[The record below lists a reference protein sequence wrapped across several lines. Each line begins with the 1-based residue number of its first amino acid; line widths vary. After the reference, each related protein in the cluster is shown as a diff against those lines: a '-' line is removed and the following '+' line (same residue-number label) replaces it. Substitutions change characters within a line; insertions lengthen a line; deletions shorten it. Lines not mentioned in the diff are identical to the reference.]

1 MKVAVFGLG
10 YVGVVTAACLAAD
23 GHDVLGIDPN
33 ATKVDC
39 VNRGLS
45 PIVEADVPELVAAAR
60 RSGRLAA
67 VRELVGTDRAA
78 DVSLVCV
85 GTPSA
90 PNGSLD
96 LRFVRNVCE
105 QIGATLCRGSGYHV
119 VVVRSTLLPGTM
131 RDVVIPLLEAAS
143 GLTAGRDFGVCIN
156 PEFLREGSAVRDYRR
171 PPKTVIGEI
180 DARSGDVVAA
190 LVGDTGAP
198 LTRTDLATA
207 EMVKYVDNVWHAAK
221 VAFANEIGVLC
232 KGLSVDSHRVMEIFC
247 TDTQLNLSAA
257 YLTPG
262 FAFGGSCLPK
272 DVRAVTYKA
281 KALDLE
287 LPLSNS
293 LLLSNHERIKRALR
307 TITSFGL
314 RRIGVLGFA
323 FKAGTDDL
331 RESPIVLLIEHLLGK
346 GYELVLYD
354 ENVNAGALTGANRDF
369 IFNLVPH
376 LSRLMVR
383 DPQEVVDRSELVVV
397 GNRGPGFAALLRDR
411 PPSTVVVDLVR
422 VLEGTGAGGR
432 YEGICW

>member
-1 MKVAVFGLG
+1 MSWESTRTRPRSIASIG
-10 YVGVVTAACLAAD
+10 
-23 GHDVLGIDPN
+23 
-33 ATKVDC
+33 
-39 VNRGLS
+39 GLS

-272 DVRAVTYKA
+272 DVRAVSYKA

-287 LPLSNS
+287 LPLINS
-293 LLLSNHERIKRALR
+293 LLPSNQAHIERALR

>member
-1 MKVAVFGLG
+1 
-10 YVGVVTAACLAAD
+10 
-23 GHDVLGIDPN
+23 
-33 ATKVDC
+33 
-39 VNRGLS
+39 
-45 PIVEADVPELVAAAR
+45 
-60 RSGRLAA
+60 
-67 VRELVGTDRAA
+67 
-78 DVSLVCV
+78 
-85 GTPSA
+85 
-90 PNGSLD
+90 
-96 LRFVRNVCE
+96 
-105 QIGATLCRGSGYHV
+105 
-119 VVVRSTLLPGTM
+119 
-131 RDVVIPLLEAAS
+131 
-143 GLTAGRDFGVCIN
+143 
-156 PEFLREGSAVRDYRR
+156 
-171 PPKTVIGEI
+171 
-180 DARSGDVVAA
+180 
-190 LVGDTGAP
+190 
-198 LTRTDLATA
+198 
-207 EMVKYVDNVWHAAK
+207 
-221 VAFANEIGVLC
+221 
-232 KGLSVDSHRVMEIFC
+232 VMEIFC

-272 DVRAVTYKA
+272 DVRAVSYKA

-287 LPLSNS
+287 LPLINS
-293 LLLSNHERIKRALR
+293 LLPSNQAHIERALR

>member
-272 DVRAVTYKA
+272 DVRAVSYKA

-287 LPLSNS
+287 LPLINS
-293 LLLSNHERIKRALR
+293 LLPSNQAHIERALR